1 MASTIEKHMKYC
13 EKLSFRVENI
23 AFSRFLPAAQQLSRG
38 PRTIEHARVVVFFFE
53 SQAKYL
59 RLELATSRSSRVT

>member
-1 MASTIEKHMKYC
+1 MASRIEKHIKYC

-23 AFSRFLPAAQQLSRG
+23 AFSRLLPAAQQLCRG
-38 PRTIEHARVVVFFFE
+38 PRTIEHARVLFFFE

-59 RLELATSRSSRVT
+59 GLELATSRSSRVT